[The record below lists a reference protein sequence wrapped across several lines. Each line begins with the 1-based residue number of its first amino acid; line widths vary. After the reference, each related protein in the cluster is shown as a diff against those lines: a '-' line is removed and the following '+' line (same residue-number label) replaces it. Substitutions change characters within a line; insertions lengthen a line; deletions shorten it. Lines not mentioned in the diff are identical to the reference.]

1 VSAGATAAVE
11 LVIRQARVWGREGLW
26 DVAVASGRYA
36 EIASA
41 VAASGT
47 REVEAGGRLLAP
59 AFVDPHIHLDKVL
72 VAEDVRPNRSGTL
85 AEAIE
90 ILWERKAAYT
100 VDEIVRRASQV
111 IESAVVTGT
120 TRIRSHVDV
129 DTIGKLRP
137 LEGVAAARER
147 YRDVVDV
154 EIVAFPQEGVVRD
167 PGTADL
173 LARAVEAGADLVGG
187 MPHNEASAADSRRH
201 VEICFEV
208 AMRHGRDIDM
218 HVDETDDPASRT
230 LEIVADLT
238 LANGYQGRVTAG
250 HTCALAAYPDDYA
263 RVVID
268 KLARAGVHMITNPAT
283 NLMLQG
289 RLDRQPIRRGITRV
303 KELLAAGVNVA
314 MGQDCV
320 KDTFYPF
327 GRADMLEVALI
338 TAHAAHLSLPPEV
351 ETVFAMGTTHAAR
364 VLRLPDY
371 AVAVGHRADFMLL
384 DAATPAEAIRL
395 QAPRRLVVRQ
405 GRVVAETVTEQRLH
419 RGGRTTNR

>member
-1 VSAGATAAVE
+1 MTSAGDVPHD
-11 LVIRQARVWGREGLW
+11 LVIRQARIWGREGRW
-26 DVAVASGRYA
+26 DVAVAGGRYA
-36 EIASA
+36 EIAPA
-41 VAASGT
+41 VAARGA

-85 AEAIE
+85 GEAIA

-100 VDEIVRRASQV
+100 VDEIVRRAGQV

-120 TRIRSHVDV
+120 TRIRTHVDV

-147 YRDVVDV
+147 YRDLVDV

-187 MPHNEASAADSRRH
+187 MPHNEASPADSRRH
-201 VEICFEV
+201 VEICFEI
-208 AMRHGRDIDM
+208 ALRHGRDIDM

-263 RVVID
+263 RAVID

-289 RLDRQPIRRGITRV
+289 RLDRQPVRRGVTRV

-351 ETVFAMGTTHAAR
+351 ETVFAMGTTLAAR
-364 VLRLPDY
+364 VLRIPDY
-371 AVAVGHRADFMLL
+371 AVETGHRADFMLL
-384 DAATPAEAIRL
+384 DASTPAEAIRL

-405 GRVVAETVTEQRLH
+405 GRVVAETVTEHRLH
-419 RGGRTTNR
+419 RSGA

>member
-1 VSAGATAAVE
+1 MSTPQPSLD
-11 LVIRQARVWGREGLW
+11 LVIRQARVWGRDGRW
-26 DVAVASGRYA
+26 DVAVADGRYA
-36 EIASA
+36 EIRPT
-41 VAASGT
+41 VAARGA

-72 VAEDVRPNRSGTL
+72 VAEDLRPNRSGTL
-85 AEAIE
+85 AEAIA

-100 VDEIVRRASQV
+100 VDEVLRRAGQV

-147 YRDVVDV
+147 YRDLVDV

-173 LARAVEAGADLVGG
+173 LARAVEVGADLVGG
-187 MPHNEASAADSRRH
+187 MPHAEASPADSRRH
-201 VEICFEV
+201 VELCFEI
-208 AMRHGRDIDM
+208 AMRQGRDIDM

-230 LEIVADLT
+230 LEIVADLA
-238 LANGYQGRVTAG
+238 LANGYEGRVTAG

-351 ETVFAMGTTHAAR
+351 ETVFAMGTTRAAR
-364 VLRLPDY
+364 VLRIPDY
-371 AVAVGHRADFMLL
+371 TVAVGHRADFMLL
-384 DAATPAEAIRL
+384 DATTPGEAIRL
-395 QAPRRLVVRQ
+395 QAHRRLVVRH
-405 GRVVAETVTEQRLH
+405 GRVVAETVTEHRLH
-419 RGGRTTNR
+419 RGDPT

>member
-1 VSAGATAAVE
+1 MTSAGDVPHD
-11 LVIRQARVWGREGLW
+11 LVIRQARIWGREGRW
-26 DVAVASGRYA
+26 DVAVAGGRYA
-36 EIASA
+36 EIAPA
-41 VAASGT
+41 VAARGA

-85 AEAIE
+85 GEAIA

-100 VDEIVRRASQV
+100 VDEIVRRAGQV

-120 TRIRSHVDV
+120 TRIRTHVDV

-147 YRDVVDV
+147 YRDLVDV

-187 MPHNEASAADSRRH
+187 MPHNEASPADSRRH
-201 VEICFEV
+201 VEICFEI

-263 RVVID
+263 RAVID

-289 RLDRQPIRRGITRV
+289 RLDRQPVRRGVTRV

-351 ETVFAMGTTHAAR
+351 ETVFAMGTTLAAR
-364 VLRLPDY
+364 VLRIPDY
-371 AVAVGHRADFMLL
+371 AVETGHRADFMLL
-384 DAATPAEAIRL
+384 DASTPAEAIRL

-405 GRVVAETVTEQRLH
+405 GRVVAETVTEHRLH
-419 RGGRTTNR
+419 RSGA